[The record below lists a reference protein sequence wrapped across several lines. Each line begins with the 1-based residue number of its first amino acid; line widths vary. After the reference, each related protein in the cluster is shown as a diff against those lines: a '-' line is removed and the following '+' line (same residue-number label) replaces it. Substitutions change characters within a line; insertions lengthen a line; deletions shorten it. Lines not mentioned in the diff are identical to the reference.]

1 MFVISIIWEE
11 FIMARLFGTDGV
23 RGVANTEL
31 TPELAFKLGQ
41 AAGVYFKKTVALK
54 PQILIGKDT
63 RVSGDLLEA
72 ALAAGL
78 TSMGA
83 DAIRLGVLPTPG
95 VAYLCRALKADAGV
109 MISASHN
116 PVVDNGIKFFDGQG
130 YKLPDE
136 TEDAL
141 EAILKRRLSETPR
154 PVGVAVGRI
163 SDQTDAL
170 DIYGSYLLS
179 TVDQTLAG
187 LKIVVDCGYGAAYRL
202 APELLKRLGAEVVA
216 INAVNDGSQINVNCG
231 STNPGQLQQ
240 MVTAVRADLGIAH
253 DGDADRVIAVD
264 ENGQIVDGDQI
275 MTVCGLNLLR
285 EGKLKNRKIAATVY
299 SNLGLS
305 EAFRNN
311 DAAVEITAN
320 GDRYVLTAMREQGLV
335 LGGEQSG
342 HIIFLEK
349 NSTGDGILTALQL
362 IAVMVKTGE
371 KLSVLAGQ
379 MRRFPQVLQNV
390 RVVRK
395 EHWETNAAIQAAIT
409 EGETILAGRGRLF
422 VRASGTE
429 PLIRVMAE
437 GPDQQELEGLIT
449 KVAAIIIEQLG

>member
-1 MFVISIIWEE
+1 V
-11 FIMARLFGTDGV
+11 ARLFGTDGV

-41 AAGVYFKKTVALK
+41 AAGVYFKKTDATK
-54 PQILIGKDT
+54 PQVLIGKDT
-63 RVSGDLLEA
+63 RISGDLLEA

-83 DAIRLGVLPTPG
+83 NVTRLGVLPTPG

-116 PVVDNGIKFFDGQG
+116 PVADNGIKFFDSQG

-141 EAILKRRLSETPR
+141 EAIMKECLRDAAR
-154 PVGVAVGRI
+154 PVGVAVGCI
-163 SDQTDAL
+163 VDQADAQE
-170 DIYGSYLLS
+170 IYGTYLLS
-179 TVDQTLAG
+179 TIDQSLAG
-187 LKIVVDCGYGAAYRL
+187 LKIVVDCGYGAAHRL
-202 APELLKRLGAEVVA
+202 APDLLKRLGAEVVA

-240 MVTAVRADLGIAH
+240 MVTAVNADLGIAH

-275 MTVCGLNLLR
+275 LTICGLNLLR

-305 EAFRNN
+305 EAFQKN
-311 DAAVEITAN
+311 DAAVVVTAN
-320 GDRYVLTAMREQGLV
+320 GDRYVLAAMQEQGLV

-362 IAVMVKTGE
+362 IAVMVKTGA

-390 RVVRK
+390 RVTRK
-395 EHWETNAAIQAAIT
+395 EHWETNVPIQAAIT
-409 EGETILAGRGRLF
+409 AGETILAGRGRLF

-437 GPDQQELEGLIT
+437 GPDHKELEGL
-449 KVAAIIIEQLG
+449 VAQVADVILQQLG

>member
-1 MFVISIIWEE
+1 LG
-11 FIMARLFGTDGV
+11 RLFGTDGV

-41 AAGVYFKKTVALK
+41 AAGVYFKKTAANQPL
-54 PQILIGKDT
+54 ILIGKDT

-78 TSMGA
+78 TAMGA
-83 DAIRLGVLPTPG
+83 NVTRLGVLPTPG

-116 PVVDNGIKFFDGQG
+116 PVADNGIKFFDCQG

-141 EAILKRRLSETPR
+141 EAIMKERLSELSR

-163 SDQTDAL
+163 IDQDDAL
-170 DIYGSYLLS
+170 EIYGAYLLS
-179 TVDQTLAG
+179 TVDQTLTG

-231 STNPGQLQQ
+231 STHPGQLQQ
-240 MVTAVRADLGIAH
+240 MVIAVNADLGIAH

-275 MTVCGLNLLR
+275 LTICGLNLLQ

-305 EAFRNN
+305 EVFRNHG
-311 DAAVEITAN
+311 AEVVVTAN
-320 GDRYVLTAMREQGLV
+320 GDRYVLAAMREQGLV

-362 IAVMVKTGE
+362 MAVVVKTGA

-379 MRRFPQVLQNV
+379 MRRFPQVLRNV
-390 RVVRK
+390 RVARK

-409 EGETILAGRGRLF
+409 AGETVLAGRGRLF

-437 GPDQQELEGLIT
+437 GPEHQELESLVA
-449 KVAAIIIEQLG
+449 KVAETILQELG

>member
-1 MFVISIIWEE
+1 V
-11 FIMARLFGTDGV
+11 ARLFGTDGV
-23 RGVANTEL
+23 RGVANKEL

-41 AAGVYFKKTVALK
+41 AAGVYFKKAEALK

-72 ALAAGL
+72 ALATGL

-83 DAIRLGVLPTPG
+83 DVIRLGVLPTPG

-141 EAILKRRLSETPR
+141 EAILKGRLSETPR

-163 SDQTDAL
+163 SDQTDAP

-179 TVDQTLAG
+179 TVDSTLAG

-275 MTVCGLNLLR
+275 LTVCGLHLLR

-320 GDRYVLTAMREQGLV
+320 GDRYVLAAMREQGLV

-409 EGETILAGRGRLF
+409 ASETTLADRGRLF

-437 GPDQQELEGLIT
+437 GPDQQELEGL
-449 KVAAIIIEQLG
+449 VAQVADVVLQQLG